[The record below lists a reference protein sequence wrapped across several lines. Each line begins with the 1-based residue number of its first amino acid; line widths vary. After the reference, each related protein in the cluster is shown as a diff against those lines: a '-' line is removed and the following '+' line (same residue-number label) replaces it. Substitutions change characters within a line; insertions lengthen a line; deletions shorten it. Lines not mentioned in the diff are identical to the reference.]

1 MALAKIA
8 EVYPNYKQDIFGGT
22 DVKKFDVYAGE
33 TNEKIGSV
41 EDILID
47 ETGRFRYLV
56 IDTGFWIFGKKVLL
70 PIGRCRTDYENR
82 RVYAT
87 GLTTKEQAERLPE
100 YHEGTVVDYD
110 YEEKVRTGYRR
121 PETAPTTTYDRDT
134 YNYDHEP
141 ELYHTREDAH
151 GSLKLYEERLIA
163 EKDRKKAGEVA
174 VGKHTETETARASVP
189 VEKERVV
196 VERTTPTGK
205 EREVAPGDVPFGNE
219 EVARMEVYE
228 ENADIKKE
236 AFVREE
242 VNVRKEVDRDTVNA
256 DETLR
261 REELDVDV
269 EGNPNIKNRR

>member
-8 EVYPNYKQDIFGGT
+8 DIYPNYKNDIFGGT
-22 DVKKFDVYAGE
+22 DIKKFDVYAGE

-56 IDTGFWIFGKKVLL
+56 VDTGFWIFGKKTLL
-70 PIGRCRTDYENR
+70 PIGRCRTDYDNH

-87 GLTTKEQAERLPE
+87 GLTSKEQAERLPE

-110 YEEKVRTGYRR
+110 YEEKVRTGYRT
-121 PETAPTTTYDRDT
+121 PETATTQTYDRE
-134 YNYDHEP
+134 NYDYEREP
-141 ELYHTREDAH
+141 DLYETSEKAH
-151 GSLKLYEERLIA
+151 GPLKLYEERLIS
-163 EKDRKKAGEVA
+163 EKDRSKAGEVA
-174 VGKHTETETARASVP
+174 VGKKVETETARASVP

-196 VERTTPTGK
+196 VERTSPTGK
-205 EREVAPGDVPFGNE
+205 ERKVAPGSVDFGNE

-228 ENADIKKE
+228 ESADIKKE

-242 VNVRKEVDRDTVNA
+242 VNVRKEVDHDTVDA

-269 EGNPNIKNRR
+269 KGNPQVKNR